1 MKKTFVLLLF
11 LLIVPIQFMFAQ
23 FLGGGSGTESDPY
36 RIYTIEHWNEFA
48 TEYNDSLSVYGD
60 FSGIHLR
67 LMDDITDTITTR
79 VVGYLGIDGAWPSY
93 KSFNGYMHGGGHLL
107 TLSMPVSGTTAENE
121 HLMNPPYFWW
131 NIGGN
136 GIVDSINFVGKIL
149 SYQNMTS
156 IFNSNEGRIS
166 GCVSDLDCSTYRP
179 EDWYEGFVAENSG
192 TIEYCRNYTEI
203 PMGSFIGICMN
214 NEYPGVVTHCVNY
227 ANMPNKE
234 ESMSSG
240 IVMENWSVV
249 EYCMNVGNMPYMQ
262 YETAGIVLQSYH
274 QVYQSYDYENHVM
287 VVDSIVRGVV
297 QNCINVGDLYMENGA
312 ACGTAAIVV
321 GEVDGSIVRN
331 CLNVGKSA
339 GSFDTYMVGYENTL
353 VNPAMFHV
361 AERDFTIENCL
372 NVGNTV
378 GGLLNKVAAVT
389 ADESYVYDNIYYD
402 KQMCRSLDK
411 TLFEISNG
419 VGYDYTIDSIEHGR
433 LTSQLVGDTPELRA
447 MLGDGWSYAEGRYPV
462 PLGFENDSIALRAA
476 TPIFL
481 HAESDDDY
489 EHIDSVA
496 SHFSVSIANGAQWLA
511 TSGKIDIVGE
521 NATLLHLGRETLK
534 TNLGDIYEKNITL
547 NIVNVPVVAENI
559 DLQDIDIFPNPV
571 TDILNITSSEP
582 ISEIEIV
589 NVMGQVVKRIE
600 VNGDN
605 AICDVEDLKAGVY
618 VVKVSRITGEVED
631 LKLVKKTCWLN

>member
-1 MKKTFVLLLF
+1 MKRIFTLTMAVFWAVLA
-11 LLIVPIQFMFAQ
+11 FAQ
-23 FLGGGSGTESDPY
+23 FGGGSGTESDPY

-48 TEYNDSLSVYGD
+48 AEYNDSLSVYGD

-79 VVGYLGIDGAWPSY
+79 VVGYLGIDEAWPSY
-93 KSFNGYMHGGGHLL
+93 KRFNGYMHGGGHLL
-107 TLSMPVSGTTAENE
+107 TLSMPVSGTTTENE
-121 HLMNPPYFWW
+121 HLMNPPYFWF
-131 NIGGN
+131 NIGEN

-149 SYQNMTS
+149 SSQNMTS
-156 IFNSNEGRIS
+156 IFTSNQGRIS
-166 GCVSDLDCSTYRP
+166 GCVSDLDCSTFRP
-179 EDWYEGFVAENSG
+179 EDWYFGIVSDNSG
-192 TIEYCRNYTEI
+192 SIEYCRNYTEI
-203 PMGSFIGICMN
+203 PMGCFIGICTN
-214 NEYPGVVTHCVNY
+214 NNYPGVVSHCVNY

-262 YETAGIVLQSYH
+262 YEAAGIVLQSYH
-274 QVYQSYDYENHVM
+274 EVYQSYDYDNHVM

-321 GEVDGSIVRN
+321 GEIDGSIVRN

-339 GSFDTYMVGYENTL
+339 GSFDTHMVGYEDSL

-378 GGLLNKVAAVT
+378 GGMLNKVAAVT
-389 ADESYVYDNIYYD
+389 PDESYVYDNIYYD
-402 KQMCRSLDK
+402 KQMCRSSDK

-419 VGYDYTIDSIEHGR
+419 VGYDYAIDSIEHGR
-433 LTSQLVGDTPELRA
+433 LTSQLTGDTPELRA

-496 SHFSVSIANGAQWLA
+496 SNFTVSTANGASWTTVA
-511 TSGKIDIVGE
+511 HNIEISGE

-534 TNLGDIYEKNITL
+534 TNLSDLYEKNITL
-547 NIVNVPVVAENI
+547 NIVNVPVVAETYDMQNI
-559 DLQDIDIFPNPV
+559 SIFPNPTNDV
-571 TDILNITSSEP
+571 LNITSPET

-600 VNGDN
+600 VNADN
-605 AICDVEDLKAGVY
+605 AVCDVEDLKAGVY
-618 VVKVSRITGEVED
+618 IVRIREKNTESVVSQRKFIKE
-631 LKLVKKTCWLN
+631 